1 MTFESLPSTVRNE
14 LAAIC
19 DAFEKAWKVG
29 QRPRIEEYVSERTEP
44 ERTVLFQNLLEAE
57 LDLRRKAGEEPNRH
71 EYLERFEAYTEVIH
85 TLLADTMPGEEIGAG
100 PLAATSARA
109 DFTPPVHLGTTVL
122 RHPASPTSRP
132 IPRAGP
138 FRNGLARTK

>member
-57 LDLRRKAGEEPNRH
+57 LDLRRKAGEEPERH

-100 PLAATSARA
+100 PLAATSAEPTSHRRS
-109 DFTPPVHLGTTVL
+109 TWGRLSW